1 MMMILCDT
9 DSDMTIVSWSFSAI
23 IILAGRELMK
33 TCHLSRR
40 PNHISYI
47 SSYYAVGVP

>member
-9 DSDMTIVSWSFSAI
+9 DSDASMTLSSWSAI
-23 IILAGRELMK
+23 SLLAGRELMK

-47 SSYYAVGVP
+47 SSYYDVGVP